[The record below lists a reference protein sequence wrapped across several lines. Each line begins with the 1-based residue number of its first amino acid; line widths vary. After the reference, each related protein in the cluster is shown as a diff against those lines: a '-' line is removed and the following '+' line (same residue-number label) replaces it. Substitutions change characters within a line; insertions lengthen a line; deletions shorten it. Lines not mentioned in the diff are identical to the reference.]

1 MIGSL
6 LPIAYI
12 GGNME
17 TKNVKIIDEHG
28 IDRNGN
34 VICTLGVDGKEY
46 VLYSIERDLDN
57 DNLFISLLTK
67 NNDGTS
73 NMVNIEDSM
82 EKNAISDIA
91 KQVITFSVN
100 NEADKTTGNVK
111 LANGKEVTI
120 GTALF
125 NKEQS
130 INVTKTYITTVKKSV
145 TKVSEDFYKVE
156 NVQPSAPLNIFES
169 AVETPEIPIES
180 VGSVVEKVPESVEPI
195 LSTANPEVVNPV
207 VSETPKVINP
217 MTPEVNGPTVEPI
230 LPVEPIASEPVVPE
244 TPISVVTPTV
254 EPILPTVN
262 PETAT
267 VQESPSVPE
276 PILPVNEPVIPATST
291 TNDNPGLVIDGS
303 KETNLN
309 AALGEMTSDATLP
322 VQDVSPIREFGQDQ
336 VLPSANVANV
346 PPTVNLEPTAPVP
359 PVANSGFANNK
370 FFTVIAILLFVG
382 ACVFLGYEAFRYF
395 SIVK

>member
-1 MIGSL
+1 
-6 LPIAYI
+6 
-12 GGNME
+12 
-17 TKNVKIIDEHG
+17 
-28 IDRNGN
+28 
-34 VICTLGVDGKEY
+34 
-46 VLYSIERDLDN
+46 
-57 DNLFISLLTK
+57 
-67 NNDGTS
+67 
-73 NMVNIEDSM
+73 MVNIEDSM

-100 NEADKTTGNVK
+100 NESDKTTGNVK

-145 TKVSEDFYKVE
+145 TKVSENFYKIE
-156 NVQPSAPLNIFES
+156 NVQPSAPLNVFEPV
-169 AVETPEIPIES
+169 VEAPEVPTQPVE
-180 VGSVVEKVPESVEPI
+180 SVVEKVPESVEPI
-195 LSTANPEVVNPV
+195 LPTANPEVVNPV
-207 VSETPKVINP
+207 
-217 MTPEVNGPTVEPI
+217 TPEPSESAVEPI
-230 LPVEPIASEPVVPE
+230 LPVMPIAPEPVVPE
-244 TPISVVTPTV
+244 AQIPVETPKV
-254 EPILPTVN
+254 EPILPPVN
-262 PETAT
+262 SEP
-267 VQESPSVPE
+267 VVIQESPSVPE
-276 PILPVNEPVIPATST
+276 PVAPTVIEPILPVNEPAIPVAPTAS
-291 TNDNPGLVIDGS
+291 DNSGLVIDGS

-322 VQDVSPIREFGQDQ
+322 VQDVSSIREFGQDQ

-346 PPTVNLEPTAPVP
+346 PPTVNLEPTSPVP

-395 SIVK
+395 SLVK

>member
-1 MIGSL
+1 
-6 LPIAYI
+6 
-12 GGNME
+12 ME

-100 NEADKTTGNVK
+100 NESDKTTGNVK

-145 TKVSEDFYKVE
+145 TKVSENFYKIE
-156 NVQPSAPLNIFES
+156 NVQPSAPLNVFEPV
-169 AVETPEIPIES
+169 VEALEVPTQPVE
-180 VGSVVEKVPESVEPI
+180 SVVEKVPESVEPI
-195 LSTANPEVVNPV
+195 LPTANPEVVNPV
-207 VSETPKVINP
+207 
-217 MTPEVNGPTVEPI
+217 TPEPSESAVEPI
-230 LPVEPIASEPVVPE
+230 LPVMPIAPEPVVPE
-244 TPISVVTPTV
+244 AQIPVETPKV
-254 EPILPTVN
+254 EPILPPVN
-262 PETAT
+262 SEP
-267 VQESPSVPE
+267 VVIQESPSVPE
-276 PILPVNEPVIPATST
+276 PVAPTVIEPILPVNEPAIPVAPTAS
-291 TNDNPGLVIDGS
+291 DNSGLVIDGS

-322 VQDVSPIREFGQDQ
+322 VQDVSSIREFGQDQ

-346 PPTVNLEPTAPVP
+346 PPTVNLEPTSPVP

-395 SIVK
+395 SLVK

>member
-1 MIGSL
+1 
-6 LPIAYI
+6 
-12 GGNME
+12 ME

-145 TKVSEDFYKVE
+145 TKVSENFYKIE
-156 NVQPSAPLNIFES
+156 NVQPSAPLNVFEPV
-169 AVETPEIPIES
+169 VEAPEVPTAPVE
-180 VGSVVEKVPESVEPI
+180 SVVEKVPESVEPI
-195 LSTANPEVVNPV
+195 LPTANPEVVNPV
-207 VSETPKVINP
+207 
-217 MTPEVNGPTVEPI
+217 TPEPSESAVEPI
-230 LPVEPIASEPVVPE
+230 LPVMPIAPEPVVPE

>member
-1 MIGSL
+1 M
-6 LPIAYI
+6 PIAYV

-100 NEADKTTGNVK
+100 NESDKTTGNVK

-145 TKVSEDFYKVE
+145 TKVSENFYKIE
-156 NVQPSAPLNIFES
+156 NVQPSAPLNVFEPV
-169 AVETPEIPIES
+169 VEAPEVPTQPVE
-180 VGSVVEKVPESVEPI
+180 SVVEKVPESVEPI
-195 LSTANPEVVNPV
+195 LPTANPEVVNPV
-207 VSETPKVINP
+207 
-217 MTPEVNGPTVEPI
+217 TPEPSESAVEPI
-230 LPVEPIASEPVVPE
+230 LPVMPIAPEPVVPE
-244 TPISVVTPTV
+244 APIPVETPKV
-254 EPILPTVN
+254 EPILPPVN
-262 PETAT
+262 SEP
-267 VQESPSVPE
+267 VVIQESPSVPEPVAPTVIE
-276 PILPVNEPVIPATST
+276 PILPVNEPVIPAAPTTS
-291 TNDNPGLVIDGS
+291 DNSGLVIDGS

-346 PPTVNLEPTAPVP
+346 PPTVNLEPTSPVP

-395 SIVK
+395 SLVK

>member
-1 MIGSL
+1 
-6 LPIAYI
+6 
-12 GGNME
+12 ME

-100 NEADKTTGNVK
+100 NESDKTTGNVK

-145 TKVSEDFYKVE
+145 TKVSENFYKIE
-156 NVQPSAPLNIFES
+156 NVQPSAPLNVFEPV
-169 AVETPEIPIES
+169 VEAPEVPTQPVE
-180 VGSVVEKVPESVEPI
+180 SVVEKVPESVEPI
-195 LSTANPEVVNPV
+195 LPTANPEVVNPV
-207 VSETPKVINP
+207 
-217 MTPEVNGPTVEPI
+217 TPEPSESAVEPI
-230 LPVEPIASEPVVPE
+230 LPVMPIAPEPVVPE
-244 TPISVVTPTV
+244 AQIPVETPKV
-254 EPILPTVN
+254 EPILPPVN
-262 PETAT
+262 SEP
-267 VQESPSVPE
+267 VVIQESPSVPE
-276 PILPVNEPVIPATST
+276 PVAPTVIEPILPVNEPAIPVAPTAS
-291 TNDNPGLVIDGS
+291 DNSGLVIDGS

-322 VQDVSPIREFGQDQ
+322 VQDVSSIREFGQDQ

-346 PPTVNLEPTAPVP
+346 PPTVNLEPTSPVP

-395 SIVK
+395 SLVK

>member
-1 MIGSL
+1 MPL
-6 LPIAYI
+6 AYV

-100 NEADKTTGNVK
+100 NESDKTTGNVK

-145 TKVSEDFYKVE
+145 TKVSENFYKIE
-156 NVQPSAPLNIFES
+156 NVQPSAPLNVFEPV
-169 AVETPEIPIES
+169 VEAPEVPTQPVE
-180 VGSVVEKVPESVEPI
+180 SVVEKVPESVEPI
-195 LSTANPEVVNPV
+195 LPTANPEVVNPV
-207 VSETPKVINP
+207 
-217 MTPEVNGPTVEPI
+217 TPEPSESAVEPI
-230 LPVEPIASEPVVPE
+230 LPVMPIAPEPVVPE
-244 TPISVVTPTV
+244 APIPVETPKV
-254 EPILPTVN
+254 EPILPPVN
-262 PETAT
+262 SEP
-267 VQESPSVPE
+267 VVIQESPSVPEPVAPTVIE
-276 PILPVNEPVIPATST
+276 PILPVNEPVIPAAPTTS
-291 TNDNPGLVIDGS
+291 DNSGLVIDGS

-346 PPTVNLEPTAPVP
+346 PPTVNLEPTSPVP

-395 SIVK
+395 SLVK